1 MEVVI
6 SSDIAAYAVQSG
18 TVSSLVLAGF
28 SGRDTRT
35 GKNPRFE
42 YADQEKAKALN
53 TTLKTSLSNLLHCC
67 PCHHNMRAQSS
78 SMLLILTSAGPVL
91 HQLLP

>member
-6 SSDIAAYAVQSG
+6 STDITAYAAQSG

-35 GKNPRFE
+35 GKKPRFE
-42 YADQEKAKALN
+42 YADQQEAKALN
-53 TTLKTSLSNLLHCC
+53 TTLKTSLYNLLHVAPVITTCAHKAARC
-67 PCHHNMRAQSS
+67 YSS
-78 SMLLILTSAGPVL
+78 
-91 HQLLP
+91 